1 MKALANVDIFAG
13 AGGEGGTCLFR
24 ARDNYSLSD
33 RRRCRR
39 IGPGESLELE
49 FRLDPGALSAGTAEI
64 VFSGML
70 ELFDSHAYVWRF
82 INSVIEIQVNG
93 ATVFDGLIHWRS
105 HEETA
110 SYWPNFDF
118 PFGVEHLR
126 PGLNSVRLTNKTSRR
141 ALGEFFDPEL
151 LKSFSESEAER
162 KLATLYLSG
171 VEVNHVSDPPRYPR
185 LGGVPSTAIAGRPF
199 IVEVNTGD
207 REQPVAV
214 HAAAHAR
221 VTPIGAALEFGC
233 WRSLFEVLPDGP
245 GETLRVAFDA
255 GGTALEA
262 QVPRVYAA
270 LGADELITGPGAETT
285 YWHQLKPA
293 VMDCFELGTGN
304 CVRMSIDDFLNNC
317 HHIPLEKWIPLI
329 AYLVRRRHY
338 YALQRLRVPPYSR
351 IQHQELGRLA
361 DMGGPLFAG
370 VAVPEPI
377 NRMPPQP
384 DGDLARRQA
393 KYLEVFEGEMAKYRL
408 PGHRLVTFD
417 SAGGMCG
424 HYYRLG
430 LDVQVSE
437 IGPACNV
444 TEEIC
449 ARGAA
454 TAYGKPWGVA
464 CAMHWYCGQGA
475 SYACDESRVR
485 LTRQI
490 MASSYLAGA
499 RQIVWE
505 GGVFDNLPVYNFIL
519 SEESWRDYGRRYAH
533 PVLRQLRGCFREL
546 LDLHRAQQLSSP
558 RVRYGVIRGVN
569 DLFRGTYVS
578 DMKLGDMSVARAWTL
593 LKVFLPHFSFGRH
606 GTDHGRP
613 HRRWYSGTPFGAVD
627 VVPAE
632 AGAEHFGRYSLLALV
647 GWNTM
652 TEELHQKLV
661 AYVRGGGTLFLS
673 LPHLVSN
680 TAQVLEWSFFRG
692 GDLRELCGAR
702 VSDLGGRIEE
712 IRMLDRS
719 FAGHLPDRF
728 VLTERNPLFVEDFD
742 EAYPVFNIDTTY
754 FGGDL
759 AVDDAETLAVSQRG
773 EPVLVRKRIGRGEV
787 YLMNSWWHP
796 GRGRLLPFAEG
807 ILRALAERVP
817 AEVALDDPSQR
828 VAWFEY
834 PSPGFTRYL
843 FLNTDW
849 TKPDPVEAA
858 AVIGGSRIPL
868 RLEPG
873 RPFMIASDGRTH
885 AEIGDPCV
893 QVAGWNRSEAGLAV
907 KLFPGDGASGVRFHG
922 DSVSVRCD

>member
-1 MKALANVDIFAG
+1 MKALAQIDLFREAG
-13 AGGEGGTCLFR
+13 AAAEGCFFR

-33 RRRCRR
+33 KRRCRR
-39 IGPGESLELE
+39 VGPGQAVEFE
-49 FRLDPGALSAGTAEI
+49 FRVEPDHLAAGTAEV

-70 ELFDSHAYVWRF
+70 EVFDSHAYVWRF
-82 INSVIEIQVNG
+82 INSVIEVQVNG

-110 SYWPNFDF
+110 SYWPTFDF
-118 PFGVEHLR
+118 SFDAKMLR
-126 PGLNSVRLTNKTSRR
+126 PGANRVRLVNKTTRP

-151 LKSFSESEAER
+151 LKSFSESEAVR

-171 VEVNHVSDPPRYPR
+171 LEVNHVAEPPAFPR
-185 LGGVPSTAIAGRPF
+185 LGGVPSSAIAGRPF
-199 IVEVNTGD
+199 IVEVNAGPG
-207 REQPVAV
+207 EQAVAV
-214 HAAAHAR
+214 RAAEGAR
-221 VTPIGAALEFGC
+221 VIPLGAALEFGC
-233 WRSLFEVLPDGP
+233 WRSLFEVVPLEAG
-245 GETLRVAFDA
+245 VAVRAVLAA
-255 GGTALEA
+255 GGRELEVG
-262 QVPRVYAA
+262 VPRVYAA
-270 LGADELITGPGAETT
+270 QGAADLITGPGAETT

-293 VMDCFELGTGN
+293 VMECFELGAGN

-317 HHIPLEKWIPLI
+317 HHIPVEKWIPLI

-351 IQHQELGRLA
+351 IQHQELGQLA

-393 KYLEVFEGEMAKYRL
+393 KYLEVFEAEMARYRL

-505 GGVFDNLPVYNFIL
+505 GGMFDNLPVYNFVL

-533 PVLRQLRGCFREL
+533 PVLRELRGCFREL
-546 LDLHRAQQLSSP
+546 LDVHRAQQLPSP
-558 RVRYGVIRGVN
+558 RVRHGVIRGVN

-593 LKVFLPHFSFGRH
+593 LKVYLPHFSFGRH

-613 HRRWYSGTPFGAVD
+613 HRRWYSATPLGAVD

-632 AGAEHFGRYSLLALV
+632 AGGEHFGRYAMLSLV

-652 TEELHQKLV
+652 NEGLHAKLV
-661 AYVRGGGTLFLS
+661 EYVRGGGTLFLS
-673 LPHLVSN
+673 LPHLVTD
-680 TAQVLEWSFFRG
+680 TAQALEWSFFRG

-712 IRMLDRS
+712 VRMLDGTFS
-719 FAGHLPDRF
+719 KHLPDRF
-728 VLTERNPLFVEDFD
+728 TLSEKNPLFVEDFD
-742 EAYPVFNIDTTY
+742 ELYPVFNMDTTY
-754 FGGDL
+754 FGGAL
-759 AVDDAETLAVSQRG
+759 TVDDGEPLAVSQRG
-773 EPVLVRKRIGRGEV
+773 EPVLIRKRIGAGEV
-787 YLMNSWWHP
+787 YLLNSWWHP
-796 GRGRLLPFAEG
+796 GRGRLLPLAEG
-807 ILRALAERVP
+807 IMRTLAERVP
-817 AEVALDDPSQR
+817 AEVVLEDPGQR

-834 PSPGFTRYL
+834 PSAGFTRYL

-849 TKPDPVEAA
+849 TRPDAVDAA
-858 AVIGGSRIPL
+858 ARIGGVRIPL

-873 RPFMIASDGRTH
+873 RPLVLASDGRTH
-885 AEIGDPCV
+885 VEIGDPCV
-893 QVAGWNRSEAGLAV
+893 QVTDWRRGGSGLSVRLVPASAASAV
-907 KLFPGDGASGVRFHG
+907 RVHGDGASVRF
-922 DSVSVRCD
+922 S